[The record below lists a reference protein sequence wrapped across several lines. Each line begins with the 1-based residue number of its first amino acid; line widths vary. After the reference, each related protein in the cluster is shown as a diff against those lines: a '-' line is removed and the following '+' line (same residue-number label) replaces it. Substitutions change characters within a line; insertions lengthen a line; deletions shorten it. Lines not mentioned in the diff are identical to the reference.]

1 MSALA
6 TLGIII
12 AILIVVACGLF
23 VWCAASVS
31 GEGEG

>member
-12 AILIVVACGLF
+12 AILIVAACGLF
-23 VWCAASVS
+23 LWARCVS